1 MNLLDHNNDNNEQE
15 TREVTVSQSID
26 RRATRSTFSF
36 RCVKRARGQN
46 VTQSQSRAISAAK
59 RTATQPPAAANQHLR
74 FLFLIARSYTIK
86 QGQSFDYYQYLFS
99 LVYLRCAQKN

>member
-1 MNLLDHNNDNNEQE
+1 M
-15 TREVTVSQSID
+15 REVSQSID

-74 FLFLIARSYTIK
+74 FLLLLEATIK